1 MAWDELREHGQRFV
15 LSERRPGGLLI
26 RRPRP
31 ADEQALLELLRQV
44 DYTSLEVADEIARAA
59 AQDERLDPSPLI
71 KRCYFT

>member
-1 MAWDELREHGQRFV
+1 MGRASRARSAIRTQRTAAG
-15 LSERRPGGLLI
+15 SLLT

-44 DYTSLEVADEIARAA
+44 EFTCLEVADEIARAA

>member
-1 MAWDELREHGQRFV
+1 MAA
-15 LSERRPGGLLI
+15 GGLLI

-44 DYTSLEVADEIARAA
+44 EFTSLEVADEIARAV
-59 AQDERLDPSPLI
+59 AQVERLDPSPLI